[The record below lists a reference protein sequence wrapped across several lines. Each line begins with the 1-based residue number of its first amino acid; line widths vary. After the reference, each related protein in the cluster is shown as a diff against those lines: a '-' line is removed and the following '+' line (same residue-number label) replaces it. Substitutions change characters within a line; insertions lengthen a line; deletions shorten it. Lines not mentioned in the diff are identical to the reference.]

1 MMHPHPN
8 SSRNAHLFSRSTPGR
23 FIAFLL
29 LCLIA
34 GHSFAQAQ
42 YPTSSRLI
50 GDVKAQSPNEF
61 VTITPVGGWQMIHDK
76 IPDWQPTNA
85 CSHTVN
91 IVGKKNADDTYWTYT
106 GIAIYAKVGSG
117 FQFDRLFLNE
127 DATTL
132 NGLNLPDNT
141 YFLELFKQKLEAKDA
156 MVMTMN
162 YELKNATAFYGMEMN
177 NKPKVSGRGNDL
189 FVLYTVEVALDLPNG
204 QRLEK
209 KVMPIEVKAT
219 KRGNEY
225 VFERAMKKNDG
236 ALVSMKELGSSDAV
250 DKLEKYGF
258 SDRRLSEMMQT
269 SQAYAQAE
277 GSNGEGYPLDRELI
291 ERMESA
297 FLTREDNFSILFGP
311 RGASMITDVR
321 FKVKEGSRAE
331 PSANGLSKVFFV
343 EYDFLNENVNESTFR
358 RMTGQRELKVDF
370 VRENGQWFVDTTN
383 YLTEAVYIKN
393 ESIAWAY
400 RNNYKDQT
408 FEKRVFKK

>member
-1 MMHPHPN
+1 MLNPL
-8 SSRNAHLFSRSTPGR
+8 RFCLFLPDRY
-23 FIAFLL
+23 IALVVL
-29 LCLIA
+29 YLMA
-34 GHSFAQAQ
+34 GLGLAQAQ
-42 YPTSSRLI
+42 YPTTSRLLS
-50 GDVKAQSPNEF
+50 DVKAQSPNEF

-76 IPDWQPTNA
+76 IPEWQPMNA
-85 CSHTVN
+85 CSHTVD
-91 IVGKKNADDTYWTYT
+91 ITGKKNADGTFWTYT

-156 MVMTMN
+156 MVMAMN
-162 YELKNATAFYGMEMN
+162 YELKNATAFYGLEIN
-177 NKPKVSGRGNDL
+177 KKPKVSGRGNEL
-189 FVLYTVEVALDLPNG
+189 YVLYTVEVTLDLPNG
-204 QRLEK
+204 QQLEK
-209 KVMPIEVKAT
+209 KVVPIEVKAN

-236 ALVSMKELGSSDAV
+236 TLVSMKALGSSDAV

-269 SQAYAQAE
+269 NQAYAQAE
-277 GSNGEGYPLDRELI
+277 GSNGEGYPVDRELI
-291 ERMESA
+291 ERIESA
-297 FLTREDNFSILFGP
+297 FLTREDNFAILFGP
-311 RGASMITDVR
+311 RGASMITDVE
-321 FKVKEGSRAE
+321 FKVKEGSQATT
-331 PSANGLSKVFFV
+331 SANALSKVFIV
-343 EYDFLNENVNESTFR
+343 AYIFLNENVNESTLKR
-358 RMTGQRELKVDF
+358 ITGQRELQVDF
-370 VRENGQWFVDTTN
+370 VRENGQWFVDRTN
-383 YLTEAVYIKN
+383 YLTEAAYIKN